1 MEDVKHGLNQPID
14 TSLFDKVVTVV
25 AIKVPTKEVSKT
37 ITNLKELILKK
48 KGKRNV
54 YPCPESEDHRLIAL
68 REDLTQKAAEEEIKK
83 LVPGGPNYEFSTVGV
98 PYSYADYNY
107 HEALKLLLPST
118 ITTPSGYETIGHVG
132 HLNLKEPQ
140 FPWKYLIGQVIRDKT
155 KEITTVVNKLD
166 KLSNE
171 FRTPE
176 LELIS
181 GEKNY
186 ETKVLEE
193 KCNLHLDFEKVYWC
207 SRLSGERCRVIQTL
221 TPADVVCDAFCGVG
235 PFAVRAA
242 KERGCRVYASDL
254 NPYGFEYLKKNI
266 KVNKVDPLVEPNC
279 GDARDYIKTILGRQ
293 YKGEIIPITR
303 WFMNLPGD
311 AVEFLDSFPAFYKE
325 NPQYLNEKIF
335 KESIVHVYCFLG
347 KADEIS
353 MRDDLTARVQ
363 KVLPNFD
370 VKDIDNVHTLKSV
383 SSEKD
388 MCCLTFKL
396 TKENCNPQPFGQGEK
411 KLKTE

>member
-1 MEDVKHGLNQPID
+1 MEDVKHRLNQAID
-14 TSLFDKVVTVV
+14 ISLFDKILTVV
-25 AIKVPTKEVSKT
+25 ALRVTTKDVSKT
-37 ITNLKELILKK
+37 ILSLKELVLKK

-54 YPCPESEDHRLIAL
+54 YPCPESDDHKLLAL
-68 REDLTQKAAEEEIKK
+68 REDLSQEIAEKEIKT
-83 LVPGGPNYEFSTVGV
+83 LVPGGSAPVFATVGV

-107 HEALKLLLPST
+107 HEALKLLLPSN
-118 ITTPSGYETIGHVG
+118 ITTPSGYETIGHVA

-140 FPWKYLIGQVIRDKT
+140 FPWKYMIGQVIKDKT

-193 KCNLHLDFEKVYWC
+193 KCNLYVDFEKVYWC
-207 SRLSGERCRVIQTL
+207 SRLSGERGRVIQTL
-221 TPADVVCDAFCGVG
+221 DQADVVCDAFCGVG

-242 KERGCRVYASDL
+242 KEKGCKVFASDL
-254 NPYGFEYLKKNI
+254 NPHGVEYLKKNI
-266 KVNKVDPLVEPNC
+266 KVNKVDGLVEPSC
-279 GDARDYIKTILGRQ
+279 ADARDYIKSILARQ

-311 AVEFLDSFPAFYKE
+311 AVEFLDAFPAYYRE
-325 NPQYLNEKIF
+325 NPQHLSNELF
-335 KESIVHVYCFLG
+335 KDSVVHVYCFLG

-363 KVLPNFD
+363 RVLLNFD
-370 VKDIDNVHTLKSV
+370 LKDIDNVHTLKSV

-388 MCCLTFKL
+388 MCCLTFRL
-396 TKENCNPQPFGQGEK
+396 NKENANPEPFGQGEK